1 MDGFTPAIWD
11 IETYD
16 NKQYFLL
23 NGRSKEIIIKGG
35 VNISPLTI
43 ENAILKQFSEMSS
56 CYAVPYPEKRY
67 GEDIGVVITL
77 RDGLNAID
85 QQKVVHALKTAAK
98 EGKIH
103 GISAYESP
111 SHILL
116 VRFDQLPK
124 TSTGKVQ
131 RVVIRSYVRDMLTP
145 VAETNTHIFRKLTPF
160 DDVLLQQAVEIH
172 NNRWGKGL
180 EIDLG
185 TMIAAVE
192 NGVVLGA
199 IEKSSGTL
207 AGSVFAE
214 QVSMKDIEKPA
225 TWMKTYAEATS
236 HLTLK
241 RHTILGDSLLLVSI
255 STKGKPIKEPQDTI
269 VCDGSTKEIQKY
281 LDLHIDPVLSFHEK
295 TKAGLPKG
303 ARIIR
308 ILANA
313 RPEDVDA
320 LGYNVLMQYPPLTT
334 QPTISSAASLG
345 TQLVETSLLCAYQ
358 RKLKTVYAYSRPAGF
373 LSWLKNTKRV

>member
-1 MDGFTPAIWD
+1 
-11 IETYD
+11 
-16 NKQYFLL
+16 
-23 NGRSKEIIIKGG
+23 
-35 VNISPLTI
+35 
-43 ENAILKQFSEMSS
+43 
-56 CYAVPYPEKRY
+56 
-67 GEDIGVVITL
+67 
-77 RDGLNAID
+77 
-85 QQKVVHALKTAAK
+85 
-98 EGKIH
+98 
-103 GISAYESP
+103 
-111 SHILL
+111 
-116 VRFDQLPK
+116 
-124 TSTGKVQ
+124 
-131 RVVIRSYVRDMLTP
+131 MLTP